1 MNPIERALGIL
12 LMLSGGKLVTA
23 TALAERFQVS
33 LRTIYRDVDRL
44 LALGVPIEAER
55 GADGGYRLARG
66 YIQPPVALT
75 RRETA
80 ALLIALALVRGL
92 KATPLVADLDTAER
106 KLVSSLPRAVHDLLS
121 DAERIIG
128 IERAPPDIFHH
139 GTIAAPVGEW
149 QTALDKFM
157 EGLLAGRRVRFDHLN
172 PARDGPRP
180 HEVEPYGILFDR
192 DLWYL
197 VGRSVDVDD
206 LRLYRADR
214 VRNIEVSGL
223 RFRPNKDFTI
233 RSLLDRAW
241 LSRAM
246 RRWEREDEISE
257 IRVTAAQAARLAED
271 WYYRHAVF
279 TPAEDGRIAISI
291 PTTSRDR
298 LYPLIRWLGPGAEL
312 ISPASLRPDLARQLS
327 QMAQAHADEAASQ
340 PTR

>member
-1 MNPIERALGIL
+1 M
-12 LMLSGGKLVTA
+12 
-23 TALAERFQVS
+23 
-33 LRTIYRDVDRL
+33 
-44 LALGVPIEAER
+44 
-55 GADGGYRLARG
+55 
-66 YIQPPVALT
+66 
-75 RRETA
+75 
-80 ALLIALALVRGL
+80 
-92 KATPLVADLDTAER
+92 
-106 KLVSSLPRAVHDLLS
+106 
-121 DAERIIG
+121 
-128 IERAPPDIFHH
+128 
-139 GTIAAPVGEW
+139 
-149 QTALDKFM
+149 
-157 EGLLAGRRVRFDHLN
+157 
-172 PARDGPRP
+172 
-180 HEVEPYGILFDR
+180 
-192 DLWYL
+192 
-197 VGRSVDVDD
+197 
-206 LRLYRADR
+206 
-214 VRNIEVSGL
+214 RNIEVSGL